1 MRYIPILLLIML
13 LFSACSL
20 PPDKPVTRRELNLT
34 GLYQRFEI
42 KESPEMILNALNRNG
57 EVILEGKRKIRGK
70 DFPVYIKLLATSE
83 GLEILD
89 YDK

>member
-1 MRYIPILLLIML
+1 MQKPLLVLML
-13 LFSACSL
+13 VLALAACSL
-20 PPDKPVTRRELNLT
+20 PPEKPVTRQELNQT
-34 GLYQRFEI
+34 GLYNRFEI

-70 DFPVYIKLLATSE
+70 DYPVYIKLLAAPE
-83 GLEILD
+83 GLEVLD